1 MARDVGFIKKRTGE
15 SESLLEEHKDLSV
28 YLDIDIDTAILY
40 IYIYS
45 RIHTYIPYIYIYTC
59 LYMYILYVSKCHV
72 FSSTN
77 HKWPNLLV
85 GGVDQILQGKGLGVP
100 VELQDLQRSWDKAG
114 PWRPWSHT
122 GAKWLYRDFNLHS
135 WIVSTWS
142 SWCLRLVVKSPM
154 SVNLSFAWSA
164 HLNFCWKISPTTHP
178 KTQKLIPK
186 KNKKNISVAIPP
198 FFPGEASFFSWW
210 NPWHHGPGDLWDEDR
225 LPGHHRVVKRG
236 EAMRIRQPQEV
247 RIVGDHGTH
256 LFARW
261 IQSSLCQLNF
271 RYYTYTLSI
280 YIYIYI

>member
-40 IYIYS
+40 IYIHAYIHIY
-45 RIHTYIPYIYIYTC
+45 RISIYIYTC

-77 HKWPNLLV
+77 HKWPNLLL

-135 WIVSTWS
+135 WIVST
-142 SWCLRLVVKSPM
+142 
-154 SVNLSFAWSA
+154 
-164 HLNFCWKISPTTHP
+164 
-178 KTQKLIPK
+178 
-186 KNKKNISVAIPP
+186 
-198 FFPGEASFFSWW
+198 
-210 NPWHHGPGDLWDEDR
+210 
-225 LPGHHRVVKRG
+225 
-236 EAMRIRQPQEV
+236 
-247 RIVGDHGTH
+247 
-256 LFARW
+256 
-261 IQSSLCQLNF
+261 
-271 RYYTYTLSI
+271 
-280 YIYIYI
+280 